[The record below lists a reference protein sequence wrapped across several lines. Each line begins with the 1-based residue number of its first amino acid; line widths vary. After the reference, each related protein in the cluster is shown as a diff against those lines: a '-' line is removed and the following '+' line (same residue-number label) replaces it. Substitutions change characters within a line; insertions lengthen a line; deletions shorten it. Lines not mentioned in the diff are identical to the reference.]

1 MDTSFG
7 QIELIEE
14 KLLTHVYITKHLTK
28 LRCTTSHDKKQFDDT
43 SVSLINILKKTMQRN
58 RPYFSIIPDASD
70 STVHPY
76 RSTEI
81 HLPAHH
87 AYPELEQK

>member
-28 LRCTTSHDKKQFDDT
+28 LRCTTSHDKNQFDDT
-43 SVSLINILKKTMQRN
+43 SVSLINILKKNYAKKYSLR
-58 RPYFSIIPDASD
+58 SILLDFQMDISRHKMNLGT
-70 STVHPY
+70 S
-76 RSTEI
+76 I
-81 HLPAHH
+81 
-87 AYPELEQK
+87 